1 LLESLTKD
9 KVLRGLAGRLWL
21 ACFLAGS
28 FDQSE
33 ERRENSMPTKITLQ
47 SAAESDCTEILTRP
61 SENLVR
67 ISVQ

>member
-28 FDQSE
+28 FEQSE
-33 ERRENSMPTKITLQ
+33 ERRENSTPTKITLQ
-47 SAAESDCTEILTRP
+47 SAAESD
-61 SENLVR
+61 
-67 ISVQ
+67 